1 MSATD
6 SFKAFRIF
14 NEDGRIS
21 GRLVDATLDE
31 LTPGEVVIR
40 ASHSSVNYKDA
51 LAGTG
56 SGKILRTFP
65 LIGGIDVAGTVIS
78 STDPRHREGDR
89 VLVTGYDL
97 GVANDG
103 GYAAVVRVKGD
114 WVVPLP
120 DGLTELEAMSFGTA
134 GFTAALAIA
143 RLEHDGLTPD
153 KGPVVVTGATGGV
166 GSVAVAALA
175 RLGYRVTA
183 ITGK

>member
-1 MSATD
+1 
-6 SFKAFRIF
+6 
-14 NEDGRIS
+14 
-21 GRLVDATLDE
+21 VDATLDE
-31 LTPGEVVIR
+31 LTPGEVVIQ

-78 STDPRHREGDR
+78 SADPRHREGDR

-103 GYAAVVRVKGD
+103 GYASVVRVKGD

-120 DGLTELEAMSFGTA
+120 DGLTALEAMSFGTA
-134 GFTAALAIA
+134 GFTAALAIL

-153 KGPVVVTGATGGV
+153 R
-166 GSVAVAALA
+166 ALWW
-175 RLGYRVTA
+175 
-183 ITGK
+183 